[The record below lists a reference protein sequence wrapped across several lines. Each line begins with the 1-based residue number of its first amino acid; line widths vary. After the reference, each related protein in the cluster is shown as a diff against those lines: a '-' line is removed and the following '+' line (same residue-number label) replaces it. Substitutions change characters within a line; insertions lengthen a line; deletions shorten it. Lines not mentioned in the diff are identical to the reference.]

1 MKAKNKKKK
10 YRTGKLPFL
19 TNVIAHTINL
29 AIVGGGRACK
39 YFLEL
44 LYDERFPFLDINI
57 VGVCDI
63 NPEAEGFVLAK
74 KLGIYT
80 TNNFEDLFK
89 IKELDSIIELTGSQ
103 EVLLEIIRLRPKGVG
118 VLEHNIGRLL
128 RNLFK
133 IDQRLQLT
141 EHQLII
147 EKMFSDFLIQQS
159 TAAIMILNTDF
170 TIVETNEAYLKMVN
184 RSKEEVVGAPCYKIS
199 YGLNAPCSSCRPEM
213 KCPMV
218 ETLRTGISS
227 YVLHEYPGS
236 GDRPSFYN
244 IVTYPLRN
252 EVGEIFRIIEVFR
265 DITEEFSHRWDKRV
279 KELKSD
285 LQKLI
290 QEDRMIS
297 LGKLA
302 ASCAHEINNPIQGLL
317 TFSHL
322 MQEILDE
329 GDPGAA
335 DLEQFKEHLAFMSKE
350 LERCGQIVSGLLS
363 FSHEYS
369 LEYKNLEYKEIDF
382 NEILEAVLTL
392 TRHKMKLQNIQLTI
406 KLSPKP
412 LWAKGDANQ
421 LQQCFLNLI
430 FNAIS
435 AMPKGG
441 ELYIL
446 SKLDD
451 DKKNACIEIRDTG
464 YGIPEETLDHIYDP
478 FFTTKEA
485 GEATGLGLS
494 IVYGVTKNH
503 GGNIK
508 VDTRVGEGTS
518 FILNFP
524 TH

>member
-1 MKAKNKKKK
+1 M
-10 YRTGKLPFL
+10 

-39 YFLEL
+39 YFIEL
-44 LYDERFPFLDINI
+44 FYDERFPFLDINI

-80 TNNFEDLFK
+80 TNNFQDLFK

-103 EVLLEIIRLRPKGVG
+103 KALLDIIRLRPKGVG
-118 VLEHNIGRLL
+118 VIEHNIGRLL
-128 RNLFK
+128 RNLFD
-133 IDQRLQLT
+133 IDERLQLT
-141 EHQLII
+141 EHQLIV

-170 TIVETNEAYLKMVN
+170 TIAETNEAYLKMVN
-184 RSKEEVVGAPCYKIS
+184 KSKEEVIGAHCYKIS
-199 YGLNAPCSSCRPEM
+199 YGLNAPCSSCKPEM

-227 YVLHEYPGS
+227 YVLNEYPGS

-252 EVGEIFRIIEVFR
+252 KSGEIFQVIEIFR
-265 DITEEFSHRWDKRV
+265 DITEELSHRWDKKVR
-279 KELKSD
+279 ELKSD
-285 LQKLI
+285 LQKLV

-297 LGKLA
+297 LGKLV

-322 MQEILDE
+322 MQEILAE
-329 GDPGAA
+329 GKPRSK
-335 DLEQFKEHLAFMSKE
+335 DLEQFKKYLSLMSKE
-350 LERCGQIVSGLLS
+350 LERCGDIVSGLLS
-363 FSHEYS
+363 FSRES
-369 LEYKNLEYKEIDF
+369 PREFKDIDL
-382 NEILEAVLTL
+382 NEVLEAVINL
-392 TRHKMKLQNIQLTI
+392 TRHKMKLRNIDLITR
-406 KLSPKP
+406 LSPG
-412 LWAKGDANQ
+412 LLIIRGNDSQ

-430 FNAIS
+430 FNAIA
-435 AMPKGG
+435 AMPEGG
-441 ELYIL
+441 QLHVL
-446 SKLDD
+446 SKYGNA
-451 DKKNACIEIRDTG
+451 KKNVCVEIRDTG

-508 VDTRVGEGTS
+508 VNTKVGEGTS
-518 FILNFP
+518 FVLDFP
-524 TH
+524 TQ

>member
-1 MKAKNKKKK
+1 M
-10 YRTGKLPFL
+10 

-39 YFLEL
+39 YFIEL
-44 LYDERFPFLDINI
+44 FYDERFPFLDINI

-80 TNNFEDLFK
+80 TNNFQDLFK

-103 EVLLEIIRLRPKGVG
+103 KALLDIIRLRPKGVG
-118 VLEHNIGRLL
+118 VIEHNIGRLL
-128 RNLFK
+128 RNLFD
-133 IDQRLQLT
+133 IDERLQLT
-141 EHQLII
+141 EHQLIV

-170 TIVETNEAYLKMVN
+170 TIAETNEAYLKMVN
-184 RSKEEVVGAPCYKIS
+184 KSKEEVIGAHCYKIS
-199 YGLNAPCSSCRPEM
+199 YGLNAPCSSCKPEM

-218 ETLRTGISS
+218 ETLRTGIST
-227 YVLHEYPGS
+227 YVLNEYPGS

-252 EVGEIFRIIEVFR
+252 KSGEIFQVIEIFR
-265 DITEEFSHRWDKRV
+265 DITEELSHRWDKKVR
-279 KELKSD
+279 ELKSD
-285 LQKLI
+285 LQKLV

-297 LGKLA
+297 LGKLV

-322 MQEILDE
+322 MQEILAE
-329 GDPGAA
+329 GKPRSK
-335 DLEQFKEHLAFMSKE
+335 DLEQFKKYLSLMSKE
-350 LERCGQIVSGLLS
+350 LERCGDIVSGLLS
-363 FSHEYS
+363 FSRES
-369 LEYKNLEYKEIDF
+369 PREYKDIDL
-382 NEILEAVLTL
+382 NEVLEAVINL
-392 TRHKMKLQNIQLTI
+392 TRHKMKLRNIDLITR
-406 KLSPKP
+406 LSPG
-412 LWAKGDANQ
+412 LLIIRGNDSQ

-430 FNAIS
+430 FNAIA
-435 AMPKGG
+435 AMPEGG
-441 ELYIL
+441 QLHVL
-446 SKLDD
+446 SKYGNA
-451 DKKNACIEIRDTG
+451 KKNVCVEIRDTG

-508 VDTRVGEGTS
+508 VNTKVGEGTS
-518 FILNFP
+518 FVLDFP
-524 TH
+524 TQ

>member
-1 MKAKNKKKK
+1 M
-10 YRTGKLPFL
+10 

-39 YFLEL
+39 YFIEL
-44 LYDERFPFLDINI
+44 FYDERFPFLDINI

-80 TNNFEDLFK
+80 TNNFQDLFK

-103 EVLLEIIRLRPKGVG
+103 EVLLDIIRLRPKGVG
-118 VLEHNIGRLL
+118 VIEHNIGRLL
-128 RNLFK
+128 RNLFD
-133 IDQRLQLT
+133 IDERLQLT
-141 EHQLII
+141 EHQLIV

-170 TIVETNEAYLKMVN
+170 TIAETNEAYLKMVN
-184 RSKEEVVGAPCYKIS
+184 KSKEEVIGAHCYKIS
-199 YGLNAPCSSCRPEM
+199 YGLNAPCSSCKPEM

-227 YVLHEYPGS
+227 YVLNEYPGS

-252 EVGEIFRIIEVFR
+252 KSGEIFQVIEIFR
-265 DITEEFSHRWDKRV
+265 DITEELSHRWDKKVR
-279 KELKSD
+279 ELKSD
-285 LQKLI
+285 LQKLV

-297 LGKLA
+297 LGKLV

-322 MQEILDE
+322 MQEILAE
-329 GDPGAA
+329 GKPRSK
-335 DLEQFKEHLAFMSKE
+335 DLEQFKKYLSLMSKE
-350 LERCGQIVSGLLS
+350 LERCGDIVSGLLS
-363 FSHEYS
+363 FSRES
-369 LEYKNLEYKEIDF
+369 PREYKDIDL
-382 NEILEAVLTL
+382 NEVLEAVINL
-392 TRHKMKLQNIQLTI
+392 TRHKMKLRNIDLITR
-406 KLSPKP
+406 LSPG
-412 LWAKGDANQ
+412 LLIIRGNDSQ

-430 FNAIS
+430 FNAIA
-435 AMPKGG
+435 AMPEGG
-441 ELYIL
+441 QLHVL
-446 SKLDD
+446 SKHGNA
-451 DKKNACIEIRDTG
+451 KKNVCVEIRDTG

-508 VDTRVGEGTS
+508 VNTKVGEGTS
-518 FILNFP
+518 FVLDFP
-524 TH
+524 TQ